1 MSFSL
6 FCLIA
11 EGSAGKQNLMHE
23 KYLLELISR
32 MDRNRNERDCS
43 PKRQMFFCA
52 PSSLHANILSTPD
65 VDPSLILDAAYL
77 LCLAYLY
84 RTLLNNYSECLYT

>member
-32 MDRNRNERDCS
+32 MDRNRNERG
-43 PKRQMFFCA
+43 KTRLFAKA
-52 PSSLHANILSTPD
+52 PNVRLRFAHLSLSMRTSCQLLMSIHPLS
-65 VDPSLILDAAYL
+65 
-77 LCLAYLY
+77 
-84 RTLLNNYSECLYT
+84 